1 MVDIKFDSDRS
12 FDGVSG
18 VSDAASS
25 ANVGADVYAGD
36 TTASSRRDPGPGDDD
51 SDQDEDENEDSD
63 ENQQEED
70 ETINDNPT
78 DQPTV
83 GSLA

>member
-1 MVDIKFDSDRS
+1 MVDFTFDRP
-12 FDGVSG
+12 FDGVSEVSG
-18 VSDAASS
+18 VGSS

-36 TTASSRRDPGPGDDD
+36 TTTSSRRDPGPSDDD

>member
-1 MVDIKFDSDRS
+1 MVDLKFDSDRS
-12 FDGVSG
+12 FDGVSE
-18 VSDAASS
+18 VSDAASN
-25 ANVGADVYAGD
+25 ANVGDDTHAGYTD
-36 TTASSRRDPGPGDDD
+36 ASSVRDAGPGDDD

-83 GSLA
+83 GSTA

>member
-12 FDGVSG
+12 FDAGSEVSG
-18 VSDAASS
+18 VVSS
-25 ANVGADVYAGD
+25 AIVGADVYAGD

-70 ETINDNPT
+70 ETINDNPR